1 MKKGQA
7 SQSRVRYKRAVGY
20 FVSPYRTQRGG
31 DIVGVDP
38 WVIKR
43 LSHIQYPWELKGRK
57 RKPIKKRQ
65 RR

>member
-20 FVSPYRTQRGG
+20 FVSPYRRQRGG

-38 WVIKR
+38 WMLKR
-43 LSHIQYPWELKGRK
+43 LSKIQYPWELKGRK
-57 RKPIKKRQ
+57 RIKKR
-65 RR
+65 RRR